1 VGLRADI
8 NRTKAYLCLECG
20 ICTGSCPVSRI
31 HPDYSPRL
39 TVERAL
45 LFGETET
52 VCDPELWS
60 CLTCGTCDQRC
71 PSQVDFTGFMRALR
85 ARAMELGEEGVCT
98 HADTLEALMELMMRP
113 DFNRSPAW
121 LGKDVK
127 TKTRAKTYYFA
138 GCLPFLDVVFR
149 DIGFEGKAIAR
160 SAVKLLNRLGIVPA
174 VSGHEVCCG
183 HDAYWTGKPE
193 IAERFAARNVEA
205 IRRSGAEEVVF
216 SCPECYYMFKHVY
229 PDLVGDLGFEPVF
242 IFNLLAGHTEALG
255 FKPTE
260 VKVTYQ
266 DPCRLARFDDII
278 DEPRFLLAAVPG
290 LELVEMERHGK
301 DALCCGSSNFVSCSR
316 VNKRIQVDR
325 LEEAIGTG
333 AGTLLTSCP
342 KCNIHLRCAMR
353 DQDTSGEIEIKD
365 MVTLLAER
373 AGGGKRGT

>member
-1 VGLRADI
+1 
-8 NRTKAYLCLECG
+8 
-20 ICTGSCPVSRI
+20 
-31 HPDYSPRL
+31 
-39 TVERAL
+39 VERAL

-98 HADTLEALMELMMRP
+98 HADTLVALMELMTRP

-121 LGKDVK
+121 LGKGVK
-127 TKTRAKTYYFA
+127 TRRKGKTYYFA
-138 GCLPFLDVVFR
+138 GCLPFLEVVFR

-160 SAVKLLNRLGIVPA
+160 SAVSLLNRIGVVPA
-174 VSGHEVCCG
+174 VSEHEICCG

-193 IAERFAARNVEA
+193 VAERFAAHNVEA
-205 IRRSGAEEVVF
+205 IRRAGAKEVIF

-242 IFNLLAGHTEALG
+242 IFNLLTEHSERLG
-255 FKPTE
+255 FRPTE
-260 VKVTYQ
+260 TKVTYQ
-266 DPCRLARFDDII
+266 DPCRLARMDDII
-278 DEPRFLLAAVPG
+278 DEPRFLLDAVPD
-290 LELVEMERHGK
+290 LELAEMERRGK
-301 DALCCGSSNFVSCSR
+301 DAICCGSSNFVSCSR

-325 LEEAIGTG
+325 LEEAIRTG
-333 AGTLLTSCP
+333 AQTLLTSCP

-353 DQDTSGEIEIKD
+353 DQDTSADIQIKD
-365 MVTLLAER
+365 MITLLAER
-373 AGGGKRGT
+373 AGGGKRGA